1 MAINFP
7 DSPSVNDTHTV
18 GDRTWKWD
26 GTVWNI
32 VVGTTSDHGNLAG
45 LSDDDHTQYLRT
57 DGTRTAASLTVS
69 GAVTV
74 DTDTF
79 VVDNVNDRV
88 GIGTTSPDRGLHVD
102 SPTAAV
108 SAKFTS
114 QHASL
119 GLVELADSSSTT
131 TSQIGTNGDDIVF
144 RPIQTER
151 MRIDSSGNVGIGTTS
166 PAGTLDVNG
175 KIHLAGGTNR
185 YIEHRSGNNDILY
198 HSDAGDFYRQDITNS
213 SHEFFTGNIQRLK
226 IDSSGNTS
234 LTGYLSHPRAFFRAY
249 KGGSTGWSLTG
260 AQAIVFDNTTFNSGN
275 NYSTTT
281 GRFTAP
287 VGGYYHFG
295 AHFFKY
301 TTYTN
306 STNTYWGIFTSNGYS
321 TTTNH
326 GTQGQDGGQSLSCI
340 VYMGQNDYAEVLIT
354 TASTIQSY
362 GTMSFNSFYG
372 YLLSA

>member
-88 GIGTTSPDRGLHVD
+88 GIGTNSPSYKLHVTGGSSND
-102 SPTAAV
+102 STPEFAIDGNGSIAFHNGLGAGNYNGIV
-108 SAKFTS
+108 QAGDKGIIFTDGT
-114 QHASL
+114 QGTGEFVIAPWAS
-119 GLVELADSSSTT
+119 GS
-131 TSQIGTNGDDIVF
+131 GG
-144 RPIQTER
+144 
-151 MRIDSSGNVGIGTTS
+151 MRIDSSGKTTF
-166 PAGTLDVNG
+166 
-175 KIHLAGGTNR
+175 
-185 YIEHRSGNNDILY
+185 GNY
-198 HSDAGDFYRQDITNS
+198 VSQ
-213 SHEFFTGNIQRLK
+213 
-226 IDSSGNTS
+226 
-234 LTGYLSHPRAFFRAY
+234 PRAFFRAY
-249 KGGSTGWSLTG
+249 KGTTGWSLTG
-260 AQAIVFDNTTFNSGN
+260 AQAIVFDNTTFNNGN

-287 VGGYYHFG
+287 VAGYYHFG

-326 GTQGQDGGQSLSCI
+326 GTQGQDGGQSLTCI
-340 VYMGQNDYAEVLIT
+340 VYMSQNDYAEVLMT
-354 TASTIQSY
+354 TSSTIQSY